1 MKTMYLHL
9 FAALNEFFG
18 TVLFLL
24 FAYGGIQA
32 ASYSTLT
39 GVAAGATA
47 NPVPTVDQLLFA
59 AMSMG
64 FGLLVAVWL
73 FYRVSGGQ
81 FNPAVSTALLLTGC
95 IPPVRFACYVV
106 AQIAGGITAAAIVN
120 AVVPNP
126 LAVNTTPAPG
136 VSTGQAIVI
145 EMLITGALCLAVL
158 LLAVE
163 KHATTPMA
171 PIGVGLTLFAGH
183 LWGVAFT
190 GAAMNPAR
198 ALGPAVIAPS
208 AAVWHTH
215 WVYWVGPLLGSVLAA
230 AIYTLL
236 KHGGYELLNPGQDAT
251 FSKGPGV
258 LPLARFG
265 VGSVGQQTNSTLR
278 SMGDSQLEDAP
289 RLAHH
294 KENSDNQV

>member
-1 MKTMYLHL
+1 MNTMYLHL

-24 FAYGGIQA
+24 FAFGGIQA
-32 ASYSTLT
+32 ATFSTLT

-59 AMSMG
+59 GLSMG

-95 IPPVRFACYVV
+95 IPPVRYACYVV

-120 AVVPNP
+120 AVVPIP

-136 VSTGQAIVI
+136 VSAGQAMVI

-163 KHATTPMA
+163 KHAATPMA

-251 FSKGPGV
+251 FAQGPTV
-258 LPLARFG
+258 LPLSRFG
-265 VGSVGQQTNSTLR
+265 VRGVSSGAKSTTLR
-278 SMGDSQLEDAP
+278 SLDDSQLDES
-289 RLAHH
+289 RLGHH
-294 KENSDNQV
+294 KENSGSQV